1 MYLIEFSEKRDLSTE
16 IRIKKETFLS
26 FLKNKVL
33 ALKNGI
39 RDLH

>member
-16 IRIKKETFLS
+16 IIKKETFLS